1 MTGINFKGFTLVE
14 LMVTVAIIAIL
25 ATSGVAVYSNVSK
38 NARDAK
44 RKVDI
49 ESIAKTFEQKYT
61 RNKSY
66 TAITD
71 SDFVSGVPV
80 PPKSGEKYTC
90 VVGSPFTNSTP
101 CEYISDKAFK
111 VCATLEGGTD
121 NCSLSSST
129 CYCLTSRQGKSADE
143 IISGS
148 GGTFGGVPPESI
160 GGGASSFRLW
170 LKADKITGLTDGS
183 TVSSWT
189 DYSGNNNNATQS
201 TEANKPV
208 FKTGISTLNGKPAVR
223 FDGTTNDFMSL
234 AAQVI
239 GSQQFTIFA
248 VVNSTAV
255 SAANREIFSN
265 WDTTNTTTSIFIGH
279 GNVSLTGIRLTDE
292 LANGGDVTSPSI
304 HYILTGM
311 SSGSNV
317 TTYKNGAQIGAR
329 GSAFAV
335 PRVLTTAYY
344 IGKQGTYSGGEY
356 WMGDI
361 AEIIVYD
368 GALLAPDNN
377 VILNYLAGKY
387 NISVT
392 QF

>member
-1 MTGINFKGFTLVE
+1 MTGNLKGFTLVE
-14 LMVTVAIIAIL
+14 LMVTVAIVAIL

-49 ESIAKTFEQKYT
+49 ESIAKTYEQKYT
-61 RNKSY
+61 RNRSY

-90 VVGSPFTNSTP
+90 VVGSTFSNSTP

-129 CYCLTSRQGKSADE
+129 CYCLSSRQGKSADE

-201 TEANKPV
+201 IEANKP
-208 FKTGISTLNGKPAVR
+208 FFITGISTLNGKPAVR
-223 FDGTTNDFMSL
+223 FDGTSDFMSL
-234 AAQVI
+234 ASQVI

-255 SAANREIFSN
+255 SPANREIFSN
-265 WDTTNTTTSIFIGH
+265 WDTTNTMTSIFIGH
-279 GNVSLTGIRLTDE
+279 GNVSLTKIRLTDE
-292 LANGGDVTSPSI
+292 LANGGDVTFPST

-311 SSGSNV
+311 SSSSNV
-317 TTYKNGAQIGAR
+317 TTYKNGAQIGAK
-329 GSAFAV
+329 GSAFGT

-344 IGKQGTYSGGEY
+344 IGKQGSYSGGEY

-368 GALLAPDNN
+368 GALSASDGN